1 MPKKMNRGPDGKVA
15 GENLSGRPVP
25 RKGGPTNETKGKA
38 AGARP
43 RLRVGRSVVNY
54 ARRGR

>member
-1 MPKKMNRGPDGKVA
+1 MPKKMNRGPDGKIA
-15 GENLSGRPVP
+15 GENIAGRPVP
-25 RKGGPTNETKGKA
+25 RKGGLTNETGGKSL
-38 AGARP
+38 GSRP